1 MTYNL
6 GLYITLNLDYQT
18 IKIKIADYII
28 FKIQIVSITNLYI
41 LVENKY
47 IQIELINIYYLL
59 TNLISFRI
67 LKEKKYEFCIVNN
80 LL

>member
-6 GLYITLNLDYQT
+6 GFYITFNLDYQT
-18 IKIKIADYII
+18 MEIKIADYII
-28 FKIQIVSITNLYI
+28 LKMQIVGIINLYI

-47 IQIELINIYYLL
+47 IQIELINIYYLFI
-59 TNLISFRI
+59 NLISFRI
-67 LKEKKYEFCIVNN
+67 FKEKNHEFCIINN